1 MQDFKNEII
10 LKVDVKWY
18 IDKIY
23 ALTKSENNLIKLYEI
38 DINYK
43 LIALL
48 NEIGDIKASKQK
60 IHLSSKPLMGYEL
73 TLN

>member
-73 TLN
+73 ILN